1 MSTIKYALILCL
13 TLVCASCLNDDDIPR
28 QVNETEVITD
38 VNLVFT
44 DENGMQSTYTYTD
57 PKYRTEDYED
67 PIILLNPNSTYSV
80 EIEFWDRSNPDDV
93 EDVTEEVME
102 EKDDHFVEYRFYQID
117 VSLTRT
123 DNEES
128 IDTNGIAI
136 GLHTQWTTA
145 DPAEGAAQITLI
157 HKPETKET
165 DDPLGNHIGGETDAE
180 VTFDL
185 KVE

>member
-1 MSTIKYALILCL
+1 MSTLKYISIFCL
-13 TLVCASCLNDDDIPR
+13 TLVCISCLNDDDIPR

-38 VNLVFT
+38 VNLIFT
-44 DENGMQSTYTYTD
+44 AENGMESTYTYTD
-57 PKYRTEDYED
+57 PKYRTDDYQD
-67 PIILLNPNSTYSV
+67 PVILLNSNSTYRV

-93 EDVTEEVME
+93 EDVTKEVEE
-102 EKDDHFVEYRFYQID
+102 EKDDHFVEYRFYQAD
-117 VSLTRT
+117 VELTRT

-128 IDTNGIAI
+128 IDSNGIAI
-136 GLHTQWTTA
+136 GLNTQWITA
-145 DPAEGAAQITLI
+145 NSAEGAVQITLI

-185 KVE
+185 KIE